1 MMCTGRD
8 GWVPAARHRSAL
20 PAPWAPRAV
29 RKGAGMADADGRYAF
44 PHGGADERR
53 RLDLL
58 AARLDPVTKRRIGR
72 LGLAPDVCCLEV
84 GGGRGSIARW
94 LCQDV
99 AARGQVTA
107 TDVQTGFLSGLSLP
121 NLTVLHHDVRTD
133 SFPGRSFGLVHV
145 RAVLMHIADRMAALR
160 RMVSW
165 LAPGGWLVAEEADFG
180 MWLADYD
187 PLWAAHPAAWHEA
200 FPHGSLG
207 QGRALLRQIRQ
218 LGLADIGA
226 DAELDIVQPGTDLA
240 EFYQLS
246 MAALAGPM
254 ISAGVMTA
262 DEAARLA
269 ARPGEPAA
277 QEVGF
282 TGPGG

>member
-1 MMCTGRD
+1 M
-8 GWVPAARHRSAL
+8 A
-20 PAPWAPRAV
+20 
-29 RKGAGMADADGRYAF
+29 GANGRYAF
-44 PHGGADERR
+44 PHDGADERR

-72 LGLAPDVCCLEV
+72 LGLPPDVCCLEV

-107 TDVQTGFLSGLSLP
+107 TDVQTGFLSELSLP

-133 SFPGRSFGLVHV
+133 GFPEGSFDLVHV

-160 RMVSW
+160 RMASW

-180 MWLADYD
+180 MWLGDYD

-207 QGRALLRQIRQ
+207 QGRALLRQIHQ
-218 LGLADIGA
+218 LGLAGIGA
-226 DAELDIVQPGTDLA
+226 DAELDIVQPGTALA

-246 MAALAGPM
+246 MAALAEPM

-262 DEAARLA
+262 DEAARMA
-269 ARPGEPAA
+269 ARPGEPDFLGC
-277 QEVGF
+277 GF
-282 TGPGG
+282 AFIGVWGRNSPPA

>member
-1 MMCTGRD
+1 
-8 GWVPAARHRSAL
+8 
-20 PAPWAPRAV
+20 
-29 RKGAGMADADGRYAF
+29 MADVDGCYAF

-58 AARLDPVTKRRIGR
+58 AARLDPVTRRRIGR

-99 AARGQVTA
+99 APRGQVTA
-107 TDVQTGFLSGLSLP
+107 TDVQTGFLSELPPP
-121 NLTVLHHDVRTD
+121 NLTVLRHDVRTD
-133 SFPGRSFGLVHV
+133 SFPEGSFGLVHV
-145 RAVLMHIADRMAALR
+145 RAVLMHIADRMAVLR
-160 RMVSW
+160 RMASW

-180 MWLADYD
+180 MWAADYD
-187 PLWAAHPAAWHEA
+187 PIWAAHPAAWHEA

-207 QGRALLRQIRQ
+207 QGRALLRQIHQ
-218 LGLADIGA
+218 LGLAGIGA
-226 DAELDIVQPGTDLA
+226 DAELDIVQPGTELA

-246 MAALAGPM
+246 MAALAEPM

-269 ARPGEPAA
+269 ALPR
-277 QEVGF
+277 
-282 TGPGG
+282 

>member
-1 MMCTGRD
+1 
-8 GWVPAARHRSAL
+8 
-20 PAPWAPRAV
+20 
-29 RKGAGMADADGRYAF
+29 MADVDGRYAF
-44 PHGGADERR
+44 PHASADERR

-58 AARLDPVTKRRIGR
+58 AARLDPVTKRRVGR
-72 LGLAPDVCCLEV
+72 LRLAPDVCCLEV

-99 AARGQVTA
+99 APGGQVTA
-107 TDVQTGFLSGLSLP
+107 TDLDTGFLSELSLP
-121 NLTVLHHDVRTD
+121 NLTVMRHDVRTD
-133 SFPGRSFGLVHV
+133 SFPEGSFDLVHV
-145 RAVLMHIADRMAALR
+145 RTVLMHIADRMAVLR
-160 RMVSW
+160 RMASW

-207 QGRALLRQIRQ
+207 QGRALLRQIHQ
-218 LGLADIGA
+218 LSLADSGA
-226 DAELDIVQPGTDLA
+226 DAELDIVQPGTTLA

-246 MAALAGPM
+246 MAALAEPM
-254 ISAGVMTA
+254 TSAGVMTA

-269 ARPGEPAA
+269 ARPSDRDFLGCGFAFIGVWGRHAGPPA
-277 QEVGF
+277 
-282 TGPGG
+282 

>member
-1 MMCTGRD
+1 
-8 GWVPAARHRSAL
+8 
-20 PAPWAPRAV
+20 
-29 RKGAGMADADGRYAF
+29 MADTEGRYAF

-58 AARLDPVTKRRIGR
+58 AARLDPVTMRRIGR
-72 LGLAPDVCCLEV
+72 LGLAPDARCLEV

-99 AARGQVTA
+99 APRGQVTA
-107 TDVQTGFLSGLSLP
+107 TDLDTNFLSQLPLP
-121 NLTVLHHDVRTD
+121 NLTVLRHDVRTD
-133 SFPGRSFGLVHV
+133 GFPERSFDLVHV
-145 RAVLMHIADRMAALR
+145 RTVLMHIADRMAVLR
-160 RMVSW
+160 RMASW

-200 FPHGSLG
+200 FPHGSLS
-207 QGRALLRQIRQ
+207 QGRALLRQIHQ
-218 LGLADIGA
+218 LGLAGIGA
-226 DAELDIVQPGTDLA
+226 DAELDIVQPGTALA

-246 MAALAGPM
+246 MAALAEPM

-262 DEAARLA
+262 GEAARLT
-269 ARPGEPAA
+269 ARPCDSDFLGCGFAFIGVWGKRAGPPA
-277 QEVGF
+277 
-282 TGPGG
+282 